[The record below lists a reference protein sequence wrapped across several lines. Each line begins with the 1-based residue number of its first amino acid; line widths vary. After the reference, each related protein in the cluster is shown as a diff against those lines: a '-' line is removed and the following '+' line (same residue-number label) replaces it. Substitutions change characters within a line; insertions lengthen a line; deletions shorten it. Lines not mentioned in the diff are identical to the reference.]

1 MQAAII
7 QFLAELGDRNWVVIL
22 FLSAW
27 CPIWGLRA
35 ASQRWKEAVL
45 VALGAGLA
53 LLTRSLLAVGM
64 AGIGVESYS
73 WARAVGRAV
82 APVVLWALAAKAYL
96 DYSNANERV
105 QLLRKK
111 EAENAVSNAGEHE
124 ETLYNKNVFQLPHS
138 ELPPQTEASASA
150 TYGATDQAE
159 GGSALPAGS
168 YPEAAG
174 QGGCGPVAFALLV
187 PFLTTL
193 VVAFSDPLQGEE
205 DRREHSLVEPLLAV
219 SGAFAAV
226 ALAVLAGT
234 MLERSVSDRR
244 FLLLVT
250 WAIGLSALVATSHA
264 TLRFGFGVKTPAMG

>member
-35 ASQRWKEAVL
+35 VSQRWKEAVL

-53 LLTRSLLAVGM
+53 LLARSLLAVGM
-64 AGIGVESYS
+64 AGMGMESYS
-73 WARAVGRAV
+73 WARAIGRAV
-82 APVVLWALAAKAYL
+82 APLVLWVLAAKAYL

-111 EAENAVSNAGEHE
+111 EAEDAVTTPGDHAEP
-124 ETLYNKNVFQLPHS
+124 LYAKNVFQLPHS
-138 ELPPQTEASASA
+138 EPAWSQTEASTSA
-150 TYGATDQAE
+150 TYGATVQD
-159 GGSALPAGS
+159 GSAPAAGS
-168 YPEAAG
+168 SPEAAG
-174 QGGCGPVAFALLV
+174 QGGFGPVAFALLV
-187 PFLTTL
+187 PFFTTL

-205 DRREHSLVEPLLAV
+205 DRHSQSLLAPLLAV
-219 SGAFAAV
+219 SGAFAAAV
-226 ALAVLAGT
+226 LAVLGGT
-234 MLERSVSDRR
+234 LLERSVSDRR
-244 FLLLVT
+244 FLLLAT
-250 WAIGLSALVATSHA
+250 AAIGLSALVATSHA